1 MSVVTYAQVQDTIAR
16 HWGFTALRPM
26 QQEAIQANL
35 KGSNLLLVL
44 PTGGGKS
51 LCYQAPAACRS
62 DQLTLVVSPLI
73 ALMKDQVDSLNA
85 NGVPAVYINSSL
97 SMEERE
103 ENLFAMKQGRVR
115 LAYVAP
121 ERLVM
126 EEFISFLQTLPLASI
141 AIDEAHCISHW
152 GHDFRPEYRQLSFLA
167 ERFPQVPVHAF
178 TATATEKVRADIV
191 AQLKLADPCVM
202 VGDFHR
208 ANLHYRVVP
217 RESEWSQA
225 KQFLEDHR
233 GQAGIIYCMRRRDVD
248 DLVSLINSWG
258 FSARGYHAGMDQ
270 SLRKKAQDAFRQEEC
285 NLIVATVAFGM
296 GIDRPD
302 VRFVLHMA
310 MPKSLEHYQQES
322 GRAGR
327 DGLEA
332 ECVLLHHRQDVVDWS
347 KLMQKSAEESEGDS
361 SWLPVAL
368 SHLNEMDRYCKVTI
382 CRHRQLVNHFGQ
394 QFSKTNCSACDV
406 CLGDADPVTDSL
418 LTAQK
423 LLSAI
428 ARCEERFGATHL
440 ISVLRGERTENVIKH
455 GHDQLSV
462 FGLMADNTK
471 DQLRDWYDQLAS
483 QGLLEKEEFT
493 GAKGVG
499 FILKLNAESWKV
511 FRKERTAVQLWKQK
525 RVEKLRKARTRN
537 KLPALPVEEG
547 LFTELQ
553 SLRRKLA
560 GQNGVAPYVI
570 CHDATL
576 NALASH
582 RPSTREGLFLIPGL
596 GQAKINKF
604 GNNMLRIIKQ
614 YSHIRGLSMDVG
626 LIENAPTKVVSQSSR
641 PTTHHESW
649 KMFEQGHSVDLTAS
663 LLKRAPSTVRKYL
676 EEYLL
681 ANPRPSPEPWMN
693 QKDAHRIKEFA
704 ATLSDGRLKPIHEH
718 FAGEFTFDQIR
729 IALSW
734 IPV

>member
-1 MSVVTYAQVQDTIAR
+1 MSVVTYAQVQATIAR
-16 HWGFTALRPM
+16 HWGFSALRPM

-35 KGSNLLLVL
+35 KGRNLLLVL

-51 LCYQAPAACRS
+51 LCYQAPAACRTS
-62 DQLTLVVSPLI
+62 QLTLVVSPLI

-103 ENLFAMKQGRVR
+103 ENLLAMKQGKVR

-126 EEFISFLQTLPLASI
+126 EEFINFLQTLPLASI

-191 AQLKLADPCVM
+191 AQLKLTDPCIM

-208 ANLHYRVVP
+208 SNLHYRVVP

-233 GQAGIIYCMRRRDVD
+233 GKAGIIYCMRRRDVD
-248 DLVSLINSWG
+248 ELVSSINMWG

-270 SLRKKAQDAFRQEEC
+270 PVRKKVQDAFRQEEC

-332 ECVLLHHRQDVVDWS
+332 ECVLLYHRQDVVAWS
-347 KLMQKSAEESEGDS
+347 RLMQKSAEESEGDT

-394 QFSKTNCSACDV
+394 QFSKTNCGACDV
-406 CLGDADPVTDSL
+406 CLGDAEPVHDSL

-423 LLSAI
+423 MLSAI
-428 ARCEERFGATHL
+428 ARCDERFGITHL
-440 ISVLRGERTENVIKH
+440 ISVLRGERTENVIKY

-462 FGLMADNTK
+462 FGLMANNTK
-471 DQLRDWYDQLAS
+471 DELRDWYDQLAS

-493 GAKGVG
+493 GARGVG

-511 FRKERTAVQLWKQK
+511 FRKERTSVQLWKQK
-525 RVEKLRKARTRN
+525 RVEKLRKSRTRT
-537 KLPALPVEEG
+537 KLPALPVDEG
-547 LFTELQ
+547 LFKELQ
-553 SLRRKLA
+553 TFRRKLA
-560 GQNGVAPYVI
+560 NDRGVAPYVI
-570 CHDATL
+570 CHDTTL

-582 RPSTREGLFLIPGL
+582 RPSSRDGLLRIPGL
-596 GQAKINKF
+596 GEAKINQF
-604 GNNMLRIIKQ
+604 GNNLLKVIKQ
-614 YSHIRGLSMDVG
+614 YCQLCELNMDVG
-626 LIENAPTKVVSQSSR
+626 LQETFQGKVIRETSKF
-641 PTTHHESW
+641 TTHHESW
-649 KMFEQGHSVDLTAS
+649 KMFEQGHSVELAAN
-663 LLKRAPSTVRKYL
+663 LLKRAPSTVIKYL
-676 EEYLL
+676 EDYLQ

-693 QKDAHRIKEFA
+693 QTDAHRIKEFA
-704 ATLSDGRLKPIHEH
+704 ATLTEGRLKPIHEH

-734 IPV
+734 VPI